1 MQDNNELNCDNCNQ
15 LTAEIS
21 ELKLSRDYQMNQLDV
36 KNNQIEKVNS
46 EVNNLKTLIKS
57 LDNIF

>member
-1 MQDNNELNCDNCNQ
+1 MQDKNELNCDNCNQ

>member
-1 MQDNNELNCDNCNQ
+1 MQDKNELNCDNCNQ

-21 ELKLSRDYQMNQLDV
+21 ELKLSRDFQMNQLDL